1 MVMPAEPT
9 SPATAGTS
17 GSAPAEVRIYSHS
30 PIIYW
35 WLVWAYGFFCA
46 LLTYAQGQHMSIGEG
61 TKPLYVHPSPW
72 VGLSYVLVLLF
83 VIVAT
88 TVRARGVHAVLLV
101 LITGGVI
108 AGTYFVMNM
117 PGLFATP
124 PSLLVHM
131 NLAFYLLM
139 SSVLFV
145 VWFTVVF
152 LFDRMSYWRFRGTQ
166 IERVQKLA
174 GVLGRAPEA
183 FSVMNVKLIR
193 HSDDLLAHKILGL
206 GILGLG
212 TGDIE
217 GRMVI
222 FGGAQEQ
229 FRIEHV
235 WRPAVPLK
243 QIQTLMGQK
252 ATVVI

>member
-9 SPATAGTS
+9 PSASAGTS
-17 GSAPAEVRIYSHS
+17 GSAPGEVRIYAHS

-46 LLTYAQGQHMSIGEG
+46 LLTYAQGEHMTIGEG
-61 TKPLYVHPSPW
+61 KPLYMHPSPW

-88 TVRARGVHAVLLV
+88 SVRARGLHAVLLV
-101 LITGGVI
+101 LVI
-108 AGTYFVMNM
+108 AATCGATYVIMNM

-152 LFDRMSYWRFRGTQ
+152 FFDRMSYWRFRGTQ

-174 GVLGRAPEA
+174 GALGHAPEA

-206 GILGLG
+206 SLFGLG

>member
-1 MVMPAEPT
+1 MVMPDPT
-9 SPATAGTS
+9 PGPAPVV
-17 GSAPAEVRIYSHS
+17 APGGVTEVRIYQHS

-35 WLVWAYGFFCA
+35 WVIWAYGFICA
-46 LLTYAQGQHMSIGEG
+46 LLTYTQGEQLTIGEAS
-61 TKPLYVHPSPW
+61 KPLYIHPSPW
-72 VGLSYVLVLLF
+72 VGLSFTILLLF

-88 TVRARGVHAVLLV
+88 SVRARGIHAILLI
-101 LITGGVI
+101 LIIGLASV
-108 AGTYFVMNM
+108 GTYLLMNM

-131 NLAFYLLM
+131 NLAFYLLI

-145 VWFTVVF
+145 VWFAVVF
-152 LFDRMSYWRFRGTQ
+152 FFDRMSYWRFRGTQ

-174 GVLGRAPEA
+174 GVLGKAPEG

-193 HSDDLLAHKILGL
+193 VSDDLLAHKILGL
-206 GILGLG
+206 GFLGLG
-212 TGDIE
+212 TSDIE

-235 WRPAVPLK
+235 WRAATPLR